1 MRYRATA
8 IVAATALAVLG
19 YNGLDG
25 QQPKVPNLAY
35 VNTDAIIAQAPGAA
49 EAQATFEREM
59 ARWQSE
65 IQAMSDS
72 LDAMISSFEQQQVM
86 LSPERRQERQ
96 RTIELKRMEYQQRT
110 LDLEQV
116 ARQRQQELIQPV
128 LDRIT
133 RVLDAIREERD
144 YSMIFDFASGAL
156 FTADTTLDIT
166 PLVIERLRASA
177 AAGGPSN

>member
-1 MRYRATA
+1 MRYRVSA

-19 YNGLDG
+19 YRGLG
-25 QQPKVPNLAY
+25 EPQEQVPKLAY
-35 VNTDAIIAQAPGAA
+35 INSNEIIAEAPGAA

-72 LDAMISSFEQQQVM
+72 LDEMISAYEQQQVM
-86 LSPERRQERQ
+86 LSPEKRQERQ

-116 ARQRQQELIQPV
+116 AAQRQQELVQPIF
-128 LDRIT
+128 DNIR
-133 RVLDAIREERD
+133 RVLVSIRQERG
-144 YSMIFDFASGAL
+144 YSMIFDAAGGAL
-156 FTADTTLDIT
+156 IDADTTLDIT
-166 PLVIERLRASA
+166 PLVIERLRAD
-177 AAGGPSN
+177 AGGGSSN